1 MHFGYNDMDN
11 DLILSVLYHIFH
23 HIRTTD
29 DIHTMNTDLLQN
41 IIDDILYLTDTS
53 IETIMHSINTH
64 NYNPKTKIIKVLKY
78 VQIMFMHH
86 SDAICHSVYMRLN
99 NRLTDIIKTSTIEH
113 DISIAYLIKRII
125 KEISINGTRYTWK
138 DKLEVFYYICG
149 HMHYLEAASVRSN
162 RSKRQSVDLISSLN
176 HVRQLTEQKTL
187 MEIIRD
193 SIY

>member
-1 MHFGYNDMDN
+1 MDN